1 MICCLTG
8 SGRCTG
14 KEAHLKRLAA
24 RPSIADSVVQAVLA
38 CWETKPSAHHHHD
51 LSDFV
56 AFVVRQMDIG
66 EAVLQVAMAYMFRL
80 KRKVGIL

>member
-1 MICCLTG
+1 
-8 SGRCTG
+8 
-14 KEAHLKRLAA
+14 
-24 RPSIADSVVQAVLA
+24 VLA
-38 CWETKPSAHHHHD
+38 CWETKPSAQHHHD

-80 KRKVGIL
+80 KHKVGILCFACISSSGVVAAVRLNCPFG